1 MPHGPSVAAGPQT
14 LGCAPIRRV
23 QTQGSGTI
31 VADLDFDQFKEI
43 VSVSKTDICT
53 TLYRQNRDLIR
64 IKKEHVAVR
73 NLVRIIDSTLRLAN
87 AKGFT
92 GMTLR
97 DLCTDAGLSMGGLYA
112 YIRNKDDLVGLIQ
125 SHGFMLTRR
134 TLHDF
139 TRDVDDPH
147 EKLHV
152 AVKSHL
158 FLSELMRPWFYFS
171 YMEARHL
178 AQSRKRD
185 AVAIERE
192 TERVYH
198 DIIAE
203 GIEAGAFRTVDARL
217 LASLIKAMLQDW
229 YLKRGKYHDQGTS
242 VTTYAETMR
251 EVLERYL
258 QHAPA

>member
-1 MPHGPSVAAGPQT
+1 VRTDNKKQAIAA
-14 LGCAPIRRV
+14 
-23 QTQGSGTI
+23 TQSQPAEHVT
-31 VADLDFDQFKEI
+31 ALDYERFKQI

-87 AKGFT
+87 AKGFAA
-92 GMTLR
+92 MTLR
-97 DLCTDAGLSMGGLYA
+97 DLCNDSGLSMGGLYA
-112 YIRNKDDLVGLIQ
+112 YIRNKDDLIGLIQ

-134 TLHDF
+134 TLDDF
-139 TRDVDDPH
+139 TRDVADPRD
-147 EKLHV
+147 KLD
-152 AVKSHL
+152 AAIRSHL

-178 AQSRKRD
+178 SETRKHE

-192 TERVYH
+192 TETVYR

-203 GIEAGAFRTVDARL
+203 GIEAGVFRDIDARL

-229 YLKRGKYHDQGTS
+229 YLKRGKYRDQGTS
-242 VTTYAETMR
+242 VTTYAQTMR
-251 EVLERYL
+251 EVLEGYL
-258 QHAPA
+258 ERNT